1 MTVQTSDTTHP
12 LGPLREP
19 GQAGGLIDVFRR
31 RYLLKLLVRKELRV
45 RYQGSAVGLG
55 WSYVQPL
62 VRFCV
67 YYFIAGLVVSHKT
80 PHRALHI
87 FCGLM
92 MVQFFGNCMVA
103 GTKSVIKNKSLVRKI
118 NMPREMFPVA
128 SVSVSLYHLFPM
140 YVILFIGCFVSGWH
154 PDALALLAMVMALA
168 IMVLWGLGVALIL
181 SSLNVFLR
189 DVSNVVEVISTVLRW
204 TCPMIYPWTA
214 IAGKL
219 ANHPVLYDLYVSHPL
234 CAAVVLANRAFWIPS
249 FSNIHSATIHQL
261 PQHIFLR
268 GGILLALG
276 VVFLGIAQII
286 FRRLEG
292 RFAEQL

>member
-1 MTVQTSDTTHP
+1 MTVETADTTHP

-19 GQAGGLIDVFRR
+19 GQTSGLVDVFRR

-45 RYQGSAVGLG
+45 RYQGSLIGLG

-92 MVQFFGNCMVA
+92 MVQFFSNCMVA

-140 YVILFIGCFVSGWH
+140 YVILFIGAFLSGWH
-154 PDALALLAMVMALA
+154 PDPLAFLAMVMSVATVA
-168 IMVLWGLGVALIL
+168 LWGLGVALIL
-181 SSLNVFLR
+181 SSLNVFMR

-204 TCPMIYPWTA
+204 TVPMIYPWTA

-219 ANHPVLYDLYVSHPL
+219 ARHPVLYDIYLNHPL
-234 CAAVVLANRAFWIPS
+234 CSAVILANRAFWIPA
-249 FSNIHSATIHQL
+249 FDNVHTAAVQQL
-261 PQHIFLR
+261 PADIFLR
-268 GGILLALG
+268 GGIMLALG
-276 VVFLGIAQII
+276 FVFLGIAQIV
-286 FRRLEG
+286 FRHFEG